1 MVTALPPAI
10 SASRGSRRADISH
23 RSGTASKST
32 PEADSASRTPSF
44 TLRGTTRA

>member
-1 MVTALPPAI
+1 MVTSLPPAI
-10 SASRGSRRADISH
+10 SASRGSLRADISH

-32 PEADSASRTPSF
+32 PASASASSTPSF